1 MIMIKL
7 FALSTMGQ
15 ERNFAVIDRF
25 IASTDHGY
33 VIRSLVKK
41 MSIFC
46 VVSDI
51 SDAKL
56 QVVWT
61 MSSINLPMVVTVG
74 AFLHKVDLMK
84 LGYK

>member
-1 MIMIKL
+1 MCTAAEYWL
-7 FALSTMGQ
+7 FALSTMGK

-41 MSIFC
+41 SIFC

-56 QVVWT
+56 QVV
-61 MSSINLPMVVTVG
+61 
-74 AFLHKVDLMK
+74 
-84 LGYK
+84 